1 MAGDVKDEAIGAAF
15 PEGADTNELPGSET
29 DPFEVIE
36 EVEELSNKGFIERF
50 FAWIVLIVVGSVW
63 GITFSLAKLAT
74 ETGAHPLG
82 VSFWQSLIGAGIL
95 ITYCIV
101 FRQKIPLNR
110 ANVLFYAVCALLGS
124 AVPNTLYFYAA
135 PNVSAGVLSITV
147 AMVPIMTYAGAAA
160 FKLEK
165 FLIRRILG
173 VVCGMSAVLLLVS
186 PDDALANPGSVIW
199 VFAAVVSA
207 ACYATEN
214 MVVAM
219 FMPSNTSSVTVLT
232 GMFVFAVA
240 AMAPF
245 VVYTDSFVP
254 LMWPWTV
261 VEWSI
266 VAMALI
272 SVVSYGFFIRLIV
285 FAGPVFASQMAY
297 VVTLSGV
304 FWGIMIY
311 SEDHS
316 HWIWIALTVMM
327 VGLFLVTPKS
337 RKEID
342 DVEQ

>member
-1 MAGDVKDEAIGAAF
+1 MLGGKKDETVISSL
-15 PEGADTNELPGSET
+15 ADSKGSIASENVET
-29 DPFEVIE
+29 APFQVIE
-36 EVEELSNKGFIERF
+36 DVGELAQKGFVERF
-50 FAWIVLIVVGSVW
+50 FAWIVLVVVGSIW
-63 GITFSLAKLAT
+63 GVTFSLAKLAT

-101 FRQKIPLNR
+101 FRQRVPLNR
-110 ANVLFYAVCALLGS
+110 ANLLFYAVCALLGS

-147 AMVPIMTYAGAAA
+147 ATVPIMTYVGAA
-160 FKLEK
+160 FLRLEK
-165 FLIRRILG
+165 VMIRRILG
-173 VVCGMSAVLLLVS
+173 VVCGMIAVLLLVS

-199 VFAAVVSA
+199 VFAAIIAA

-214 MVVAM
+214 MVVAL
-219 FMPSNTSSVTVLT
+219 FMPANTSSVTVLT

-254 LMWPWTV
+254 LVWPWTV

-272 SVVSYGFFIRLIV
+272 SVVSYGFFIRLIL

-304 FWGIMIY
+304 FWGILIY
-311 SEDHS
+311 SEIHS
-316 HWIWIALTVMM
+316 YWIWIALAVMM

-337 RKEID
+337 REEID
-342 DVEQ
+342 DAE